1 MARGGRSKRKKREAS
16 EEGEPKHA
24 VGRLHAALVG
34 GLVGAGAGAVFAA
47 EWLEDLELLV
57 PLAAGGALVT
67 AVLAAV
73 MGDKVWET
81 ITDWL

>member
-1 MARGGRSKRKKREAS
+1 MGSAAGRCRGWRRVSGYCAN
-16 EEGEPKHA
+16 PTC
-24 VGRLHAALVG
+24 
-34 GLVGAGAGAVFAA
+34 VGAGAGAVFAA